1 MNRSLG
7 TQVWSAFVIRG
18 VVAVLLGALAI
29 ASPNAVL
36 SAALF
41 VFAAYAI
48 VDGVLAV
55 LAGIALP
62 YGRWLLIIGGVLA
75 VALGVYTFANPSTTA
90 VGLVVLIGAF
100 AVVRGIAEL
109 GAAISMR
116 SVIPNAL
123 LLGIAGVVSVLF
135 GVVVI
140 LAPGDGAL
148 AITWAIGIYAVFV
161 GAMDIAF
168 GLRVRSALKSVESST
183 QAESPS
189 PTATAAS

>member
-1 MNRSLG
+1 MNRSLE

-18 VVAVLLGALAI
+18 VVAILLGALAI

-41 VFAAYAI
+41 VFAAYAV

-62 YGRWLLIIGGVLA
+62 FGRWLLIIGGVLLI
-75 VALGVYTFANPSTTA
+75 ALGVYTFSSPSTTA
-90 VGLVVLIGAF
+90 VGLVILIGSF
-100 AVVRGIAEL
+100 AIVRGVAEI
-109 GAAISMR
+109 GVAVSMR
-116 SVIPNAL
+116 AVLPDAL
-123 LLGIAGVVSVLF
+123 LLGVSGLVSILF

-140 LAPGDGAL
+140 AAPGDGAL
-148 AITWAIGIYAVFV
+148 AITWAIGIYAVFI

-168 GLRVRSALKSVESST
+168 GLRARSLIKS
-183 QAESPS
+183 AESQ
-189 PTATAAS
+189 TTTGAGNTAATAS